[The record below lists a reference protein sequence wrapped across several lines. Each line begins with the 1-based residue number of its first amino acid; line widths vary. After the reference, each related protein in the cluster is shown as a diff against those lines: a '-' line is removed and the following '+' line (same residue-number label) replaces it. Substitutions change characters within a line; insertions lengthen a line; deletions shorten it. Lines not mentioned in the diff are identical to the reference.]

1 MRETRW
7 KGNLVSLGSVLLLL
21 PRGLFNNPFPR
32 DVINENSSDSAAI
45 VFSTR
50 FAHSRSWSTMVIS
63 LKIGNGHGSMWN
75 CASWLLLWFRD
86 SPTGSPHGLVHLAS
100 SKWYTYLEI
109 SCLWGVLLVPRLSTS
124 WSSTSHDLV
133 ITGWWISQPSLPSP
147 GCVQTEYIY
156 ISRSISAIWLYY
168 LLIHFFIFLLF
179 PQIVQKNW
187 CGSSIDW
194 FGVHWLIRRFVKRKF
209 RKSVVFRKIFLRD
222 RRESC
227 AHPDKA
233 NLK

>member
-7 KGNLVSLGSVLLLL
+7 KGNLVSLGSVLPLL
-21 PRGLFNNPFPR
+21 PRGLFNPFPR

-86 SPTGSPHGLVHLAS
+86 SPTGSPHGLVHLVS

-156 ISRSISAIWLYY
+156 IYFEIYFSNLAVLSLNSFFYLSSFSSHRSKKLVRLVHRLIWSSLAHTEIREKKISQERCFSQNLPPRSSREL
-168 LLIHFFIFLLF
+168 
-179 PQIVQKNW
+179 
-187 CGSSIDW
+187 
-194 FGVHWLIRRFVKRKF
+194 
-209 RKSVVFRKIFLRD
+209 
-222 RRESC
+222 
-227 AHPDKA
+227 HPSG
-233 NLK
+233 

>member
-86 SPTGSPHGLVHLAS
+86 SPTGSPH
-100 SKWYTYLEI
+100 
-109 SCLWGVLLVPRLSTS
+109 
-124 WSSTSHDLV
+124 
-133 ITGWWISQPSLPSP
+133 WWP
-147 GCVQTEYIY
+147 GTPGILKMIY
-156 ISRSISAIWLYY
+156 ISRNLMPVGCFTGPTTLDFMKFNISRPRNYGLMDFTTESTESWMCSNGIYIYFEIYFSNLAVLSLNSFFYLSSFSSYSSKKLVRLVHRLIW
-168 LLIHFFIFLLF
+168 
-179 PQIVQKNW
+179 
-187 CGSSIDW
+187 SSLA
-194 FGVHWLIRRFVKRKF
+194 HTEIREK
-209 RKSVVFRKIFLRD
+209 KISQERCFSQNLPPRSSRELRP
-222 RRESC
+222 SG
-227 AHPDKA
+227 
-233 NLK
+233 

>member
-7 KGNLVSLGSVLLLL
+7 KGNLVSLGSVLPLL

-86 SPTGSPHGLVHLAS
+86 SPTGSPHGLAS

-156 ISRSISAIWLYY
+156 ISRSISEIWLYY

-179 PQIVQKNW
+179 PQIVQRNW

-194 FGVHWLIRRFVKRKF
+194 FGVHWLIRRYVKRKF

>member
-7 KGNLVSLGSVLLLL
+7 KGNLVSLGSVLPLL

-86 SPTGSPHGLVHLAS
+86 SPTGSPH
-100 SKWYTYLEI
+100 
-109 SCLWGVLLVPRLSTS
+109 
-124 WSSTSHDLV
+124 
-133 ITGWWISQPSLPSP
+133 WWP
-147 GCVQTEYIY
+147 GTPGILKMIY
-156 ISRSISAIWLYY
+156 ISRNLMPVGCFTGPTTLDFMKFNISRPRNYGLMDFTTESTESWMCSNGIYIYFEIYFSNLAVLSLNSFFYLSSFSSNRSKKLVRLVHRLIW
-168 LLIHFFIFLLF
+168 
-179 PQIVQKNW
+179 
-187 CGSSIDW
+187 SSLA
-194 FGVHWLIRRFVKRKF
+194 HTEIREK
-209 RKSVVFRKIFLRD
+209 KISQERCFSQNLPPRSS
-222 RRESC
+222 REL
-227 AHPDKA
+227 HPSG
-233 NLK
+233 

>member
-50 FAHSRSWSTMVIS
+50 FAHSRSWFTMVIS

-156 ISRSISAIWLYY
+156 ISRSISVIWLYY
-168 LLIHFFIFLLF
+168 LLIHFF
-179 PQIVQKNW
+179 PRTVQRNW

-194 FGVHWLIRRFVKRKF
+194 FGVHWRYVKRKF
-209 RKSVVFRKIFLRD
+209 RKSVIFRKIFLRD

-227 AHPDKA
+227 THPDKA